1 MHAAAETERLEGG
14 GDCTPS
20 ARVVALGE
28 DRYAVHIHGVLA
40 PGWAGSLAREL
51 AARRVSI
58 VRGWARRGHAPRWE
72 AQFTLQVL
80 ERDVNPFHIDFL
92 ALARCSVAPRRL
104 DKRPRLDAYRIER
117 TSHDVEVTVRA
128 ADTVGLLD
136 ALLATFAFYSLFP
149 HEMTID
155 TRGGV
160 AHDLIRLQRIG
171 GGLPSEVVVAALE
184 ATLRELAGE

>member
-1 MHAAAETERLEGG
+1 MRAAAEPEKLEGG
-14 GDCTPS
+14 GDHTPS
-20 ARVVALGE
+20 TRVVALGA
-28 DRYAVHIHGVLA
+28 DRYAVHIEGVLA
-40 PGWAGSLAREL
+40 PGWTGSLAREL
-51 AARRVSI
+51 AARRISI
-58 VRGWARRGHAPRWE
+58 VRGWARRGRAPRWE

-80 ERDVNPFHIDFL
+80 DREVNPFHIDFL
-92 ALARCSVAPRRL
+92 ALARCATAPRRL
-104 DKRPRLDAYRIER
+104 DKGPRLEAYRIER

-128 ADTVGLLD
+128 PDTVGLLD

-155 TRGGV
+155 TRSGV

-184 ATLRELAGE
+184 ATLRDLIAA